1 MFTYNFFI
9 MSTEIMISALRR
21 GNTGNEI
28 LTILNAVTGS
38 DSDVDATETVSA
50 QPTLEIV
57 EF

>member
-1 MFTYNFFI
+1 
-9 MSTEIMISALRR
+9 MSTELMISALRR